1 MATSP
6 FPPVSTTE
14 EATPEKSIVVGLPK
28 ASGVVPSFPGP
39 ASCRTV
45 PGASIVPVSS
55 RSLYT
60 SASRSRPMAMYIE
73 AKSLDEIEIRRHDLK
88 RNRLVKEKIGKT
100 HRCCRFA
107 TNSVGSPLESPR
119 FDAST
124 GLAVGESGDGRGSS
138 RRGLR
143 RFFAQGP
150 RGRRVEGARRYL
162 VGDRVAAR
170 GPATVA
176 GPGRGR
182 AGGGARRP
190 PRVRPLRPE
199 VRRARDSVPAGLP
212 VARAAGRGEDND
224 GPRPGGRAE
233 AVGLGARPRQ

>member
-6 FPPVSTTE
+6 FPPVSTTRR
-14 EATPEKSIVVGLPK
+14 PHPRSRSSSDCRRPQ
-28 ASGVVPSFPGP
+28 ASCRAVPGP

-45 PGASIVPVSS
+45 PGARILPVPS
-55 RSLYT
+55 RPLYT

-73 AKSLDEIEIRRHDLK
+73 AKSLGEIEIRRHDLK

-107 TNSVGSPLESPR
+107 TNSVVSPLESPR

-170 GPATVA
+170 APATVA